1 MKNWPEKPIYFE
13 GDSWF
18 NFNNLGVALCM
29 VLNFY
34 PRMAK
39 GLKTKNQKVFGA
51 KSYVCL
57 SCRGKTDW
65 GSFLAS
71 NILARI
77 KLSNGP
83 IQWRTVFEV
92 CIPEKKPH
100 NSLSIEDVSPIPL
113 TNFHG
118 KMFNLLFGS
127 GAGTSVTIP
136 CVLQDTCHIHWLQP
150 PNQSTKKRQL
160 TLKKDQNPNI
170 LYCLGLHTHNPVLRK
185 VDLEPSLK
193 RGSDKIIMLILRNK
207 NSRKQVVLYSLN

>member
-1 MKNWPEKPIYFE
+1 MKIWPEKPIYFE